1 MREGDSSLA
10 MRLPD
15 FFDEL
20 GFRFGLWLC
29 TITVGLQKTLIEKVL
44 VRRVESVVFWSLG
57 YGRGTRSVAW
67 LLLHCLIF
75 NAERD
80 LLVPDEL
87 PNNNYKKNLQHQPYD
102 L

>member
-1 MREGDSSLA
+1 LRLREGDSSFV

-20 GFRFGLWLC
+20 GFGFGQWLC
-29 TITVGLQKTLIEKVL
+29 TITVGLQKTDIEEVL
-44 VRRVESVVFWSLG
+44 ARRVKSVVFWSLG

-75 NAERD
+75 NAEPD
-80 LLVPDEL
+80 LAPDGL
-87 PNNNYKKNLQHQPYD
+87 PLSLPLGD
-102 L
+102 I